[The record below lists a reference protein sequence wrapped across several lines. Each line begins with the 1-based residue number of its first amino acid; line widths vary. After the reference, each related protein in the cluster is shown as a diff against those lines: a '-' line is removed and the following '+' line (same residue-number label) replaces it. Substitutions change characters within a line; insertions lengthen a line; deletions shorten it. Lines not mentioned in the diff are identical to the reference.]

1 MLSAKYIKLLR
12 KSTHKARLCTWCTPE
27 QRANNTYI
35 SAWHR
40 GSTLYY
46 AAVPFSFLVS
56 FRGQQPTA
64 MRRLG
69 DEAAAIHFIKMIQWL
84 LFVLGESTGCATY
97 CKLLP
102 LRWGI
107 AMRILKICLCPC
119 NFYFLMCSFSF
130 VPLGRSCLCCAAVVS
145 TNHDELSLQHK

>member
-35 SAWHR
+35 SAKHR
-40 GSTLYY
+40 ESTLYY
-46 AAVPFSFLVS
+46 AAVPFSFVVS

-69 DEAAAIHFIKMIQWL
+69 DEAAAIHFIKMIQWF
-84 LFVLGESTGCATY
+84 LFVFGGVHWLRY
-97 CKLLP
+97 LLQ
-102 LRWGI
+102 
-107 AMRILKICLCPC
+107 AAAA
-119 NFYFLMCSFSF
+119 
-130 VPLGRSCLCCAAVVS
+130 PLGDRNANFEDVYAPATS
-145 TNHDELSLQHK
+145 TS